1 MCNTVLRAWSMH
13 AHCPIRMLWRGCM
26 RVLFFV
32 SRAVVVVLVV
42 VVVVFV
48 FGPLPFTAVP
58 PARGWKKLAYHWHR
72 PPPLSFFTAVAC
84 SFWLV
89 AKARASSC
97 QCSFIQWAVRRRRT
111 RKAGR
116 DSISMGAVA
125 SSR

>member
-26 RVLFFV
+26 RVLFLL
-32 SRAVVVVLVV
+32 SCDVVVVLVV
-42 VVVVFV
+42 VVVVAFV
-48 FGPLPFTAVP
+48 FGPFPFTAVP
-58 PARGWKKLAYHWHR
+58 PARGWKNVAYHWHLA
-72 PPPLSFFTAVAC
+72 PLSFFTAVAR

-97 QCSFIQWAVRRRRT
+97 QCAFTQWAVRRRRT